1 MKSRFRDFQGT
12 HLNYSGIRSNRLNR
26 NPLSVPLRI
35 PEVPSNVM
43 QYGTII
49 ISHMQ
54 IQMISVKAKPEIH
67 KTILYIMA
75 NPKKGGQTKGD
86 REASRV

>member
-1 MKSRFRDFQGT
+1 
-12 HLNYSGIRSNRLNR
+12 
-26 NPLSVPLRI
+26 
-35 PEVPSNVM
+35 
-43 QYGTII
+43 
-49 ISHMQ
+49 
-54 IQMISVKAKPEIH
+54 MISVKAKPEIH